1 MAIHIL
7 GFPLK
12 RSEKPAL
19 TQGVTVYR
27 DRETSVYLSYF
38 GFTPA
43 VGNCFLKRS
52 K

>member
-7 GFPLK
+7 GFLFK
-12 RSEKPAL
+12 RSETPAV

-27 DRETSVYLSYF
+27 DRETSVYLSYL

-43 VGNCFLKRS
+43 EGNCFLKRS